1 MQVTN
6 CSNGG
11 ENTLVTERPLISVFL
26 RRFSGEVVSSL
37 KDVCLWSWFCTILS
51 LEKGKKKKLKL
62 KKKVIRFAVF
72 PRKIFLSVSTAECD
86 MLYLL
91 EGSCGFDFF
100 LIFFI
105 FSPALTAYLFFGVD
119 SSRFSLDIFCRQS
132 SRV

>member
-51 LEKGKKKKLKL
+51 LEKGKKKAKIEEKSNKICSLS
-62 KKKVIRFAVF
+62 KKDF
-72 PRKIFLSVSTAECD
+72 SECKH
-86 MLYLL
+86 
-91 EGSCGFDFF
+91 S
-100 LIFFI
+100 
-105 FSPALTAYLFFGVD
+105 
-119 SSRFSLDIFCRQS
+119 
-132 SRV
+132 